1 MPEPRLLL
9 IGAGWFRE
17 ALCGQLRQELPSW
30 KIAETANAAAT
41 GYGEA
46 DLICWLLTER
56 IEADLL
62 LHELISLR
70 ERLGQIPLLLLLP
83 PGHGY
88 SRNWMLRLP
97 AEGLMEQMNTAEI
110 CESLSVLQAGGR
122 VVQLAAEAQAQP
134 PTNKAEPASSGLA
147 QWLLNSGVHQIE
159 LEEQALQELLSH
171 CSPRG
176 LQRLLLEG
184 RLREMAMARQ
194 VLQLLW
200 GRQSNVH
207 SYQGM
212 ASRQRSTQEG
222 QSVSIVLQG
231 RSGLAVLH
239 SLEDRLASSI
249 RDLDPEQSL
258 PLLALEA
265 LNTNR
270 RRDLLEALLAEFQQ
284 LVEQLSKATATGE
297 SQATESCWLAQQPL
311 LRQRALQAL
320 VGAYTQLPL
329 KGNLVLLGEEL
340 TTRADLL
347 SEDPELADLLPTL
360 IALLEGRPLLIEGRL
375 QAPDEPFALLHIQQ
389 LMSNWLVRNAELIAR
404 QLLESCSGWPELRRA
419 MLQPQLLST
428 RALERLR
435 NRINALER
443 WQILFER
450 PVAIYESRRLLYNL
464 SAGGL
469 QSNIHLEPRD
479 SELQQLSWWQQSITL
494 LLEARDALA
503 PQLEVLINRIGSLI
517 VLLLTRVL
525 GRAIGLVGRGI
536 VQGMGRGLQNAP
548 INGERS

>member
-1 MPEPRLLL
+1 
-9 IGAGWFRE
+9 
-17 ALCGQLRQELPSW
+17 
-30 KIAETANAAAT
+30 
-41 GYGEA
+41 
-46 DLICWLLTER
+46 
-56 IEADLL
+56 
-62 LHELISLR
+62 
-70 ERLGQIPLLLLLP
+70 
-83 PGHGY
+83 
-88 SRNWMLRLP
+88 
-97 AEGLMEQMNTAEI
+97 
-110 CESLSVLQAGGR
+110 
-122 VVQLAAEAQAQP
+122 
-134 PTNKAEPASSGLA
+134 LA